1 MADQLPPSDR
11 EMPAASS
18 GPSHSHDPHPHHGH
32 HLHLNPE
39 GGPENQR
46 RVLFAMLLTGGFMF
60 AEVIGG
66 LLSGSLALLADA
78 GHMLTDSAALAL
90 AWLAFQIARRPADA
104 RRSFGYRRFEVLAAF
119 ANGLALFAI
128 VAWILFEAVQRLTNP
143 VEIHGAPM
151 LGVAAVGLVVN
162 IIALKILHQDHTE
175 NINIRGARMHVLSDL
190 LGSVAAIAAA
200 LVILAT
206 GWTPIDP
213 LLSMLVAVLIM
224 RGAWKLLQQSTHIL
238 LEGTPDDINREAV
251 RRHLTETMPELID
264 VHHIHAWSLSD
275 SQTVMTLHAQIPEQ
289 SDQAALLKRMKSVLA
304 QRFNV
309 SHATIQLEPCGC
321 PDRH

>member
-1 MADQLPPSDR
+1 MSEQAIPANRKISQTSDKHAR
-11 EMPAASS
+11 AHHHH
-18 GPSHSHDPHPHHGH
+18 HSHHHGPH
-32 HLHLNPE
+32 MD
-39 GGPENQR
+39 GGTDNQR

-90 AWLAFQIARRPADA
+90 AWLAFRVAQRPADA

-119 ANGLALFAI
+119 ANALALFAI
-128 VAWILFEAVQRLTNP
+128 VAWILFEAVQRLMNP

-162 IIALKILHQDHTE
+162 IVALKILHQGHAE

-213 LLSMLVAVLIM
+213 ILSVLVALLIV

-251 RRHLTETMPELID
+251 RQHLTETLPELID

-289 SDQAALLKRMKSVLA
+289 SDQAALLKRMKTLLA
-304 QRFNV
+304 HHFNV